1 MKSLIFKLLSYVS
14 IIILLTSS
22 VVINSDNKCNVTIK
36 ITDISVIKG
45 DIYIAIYD
53 NQNAFDNKNA
63 INSKRLKVTSTKEEY
78 TVSLPIGEYA
88 VILYQDLNKNKKLDR
103 LFSVPLEPYGVSNNV
118 NGFPS
123 FDSAKFTLKK
133 IKQLLL
139 ILKSKSYETNFIYF
153 SNSPMYSDY

>member
-1 MKSLIFKLLSYVS
+1 MTNILGRNNIFNYNYSSTRGSDNKYHGVPVVSSRERFSSLDYLSLLIIQKLMKSLIFKLLSYVS

-88 VILYQDLNKNKKLDR
+88 VILYQDLNK
-103 LFSVPLEPYGVSNNV
+103 
-118 NGFPS
+118 
-123 FDSAKFTLKK
+123 
-133 IKQLLL
+133 IK
-139 ILKSKSYETNFIYF
+139 TG
-153 SNSPMYSDY
+153 

>member
-1 MKSLIFKLLSYVS
+1 MKSLIFKLLPHVS

-22 VVINSDNKCNVTIK
+22 VVINSNNKCNLTIK
-36 ITDISVIKG
+36 ITDISAIKG

-63 INSKRLKVTSTKEEY
+63 INSKRLMVTSTKEEY
-78 TVSLPIGEYA
+78 TLSLPIGEYA

-103 LFSVPLEPYGVSNNV
+103 LFSVPLEPYGISNNV

-123 FDSAKFTLKK
+123 FDIAKFTLKK
-133 IKQLLL
+133 NKTIIINIK
-139 ILKSKSYETNFIYF
+139 K
-153 SNSPMYSDY
+153 